1 MKLHTYW
8 RSSAAYRVRIAL
20 NLKGLGAD
28 MIPVH
33 LAKGEQR
40 SQAYAAVSPYKLVP
54 CLEFDDGEVL
64 CQSLAIIEYLDETHP
79 EPPLLPETA
88 LGRGQTRALAQAIA
102 VDIHPLNN
110 QRVLKYLKSDLQV
123 TEDAKNGWYS
133 HWVLEGFAGVEES
146 LRRKQAPGPFLNGAA
161 PGLFEICLVP
171 QMYNA
176 RRFDVDLTPFPR
188 LRAMDAACLALPAFD
203 RATPENQPDA
213 E

>member
-20 NLKGLGAD
+20 NLKGLDAE

-40 SQAYAAVSPYKLVP
+40 GEAYAAVSPYKLVP
-54 CLEFDDGEVL
+54 CMEVDDSGVL
-64 CQSLAIIEYLDETHP
+64 TQSLAIIEYLDETHP
-79 EPPLLPETA
+79 QPPLLPETA
-88 LGRGQTRALAQAIA
+88 LARAQTRALAQAIA

-110 QRVLKYLKSDLQV
+110 QRVLKYLKSDLKV
-123 TEDAKNGWYS
+123 TEEEKNGWYS
-133 HWVLEGFAGVEES
+133 HWILEGFAGVEEN
-146 LRRKQAPGPFLNGAA
+146 LKRRNSPGPFVDGAT

-176 RRFDVDLTPFPR
+176 RRFAVDLTPFPR
-188 LRAMDAACLALPAFD
+188 LQAIDDACLALPAFD